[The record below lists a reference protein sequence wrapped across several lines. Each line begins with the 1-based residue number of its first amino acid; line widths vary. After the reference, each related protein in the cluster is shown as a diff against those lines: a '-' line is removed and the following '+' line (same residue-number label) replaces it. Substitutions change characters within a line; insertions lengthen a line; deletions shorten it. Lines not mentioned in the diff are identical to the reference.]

1 MVTAQNLLLS
11 GQQLRSSREAR
22 RLSQTP
28 RSLYPLLTWSALQV
42 IFMLLGARHKLS
54 DFKARHRPRRLV
66 RGPRIIRVL
75 LEFLINV
82 IPLVA

>member
-1 MVTAQNLLLS
+1 MVTATKSAAERTTAPEL
-11 GQQLRSSREAR
+11 REAR

-28 RSLYPLLTWSALQV
+28 SSLYPLLTWSALQV

-54 DFKARHRPRRLV
+54 DFKARLRPRRLV